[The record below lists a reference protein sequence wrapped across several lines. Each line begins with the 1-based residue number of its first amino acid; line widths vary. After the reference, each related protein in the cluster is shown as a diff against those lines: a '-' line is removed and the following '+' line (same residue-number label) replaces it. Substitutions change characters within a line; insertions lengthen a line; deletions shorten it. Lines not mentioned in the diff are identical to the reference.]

1 MPRFQYKAVDAS
13 GKKLQGE
20 MEAVSQKAAI
30 ANLQNA
36 GYLPISAREIGPNRK
51 IQDILVKLFQP
62 RETVQQ
68 KEVVVFMGELATL
81 LEAGLPLDH
90 ALKTMEGLSQSE
102 PMKKLINAILQ
113 RIQGGANL
121 SDAMEA
127 QAPVFNRLQINMI
140 RAGEAGGALYNV
152 IKQLAVYMERM
163 GDLRSTILTAM
174 IYPAILVVIALVSLF
189 VLMSFVVP
197 QFIPLFEDAGSSLP
211 FLTQMIFSFSEF
223 FKHTWW
229 LMVILLAVSAWVAEK
244 QLADPDKRRRF
255 DGWCLRLPVIG
266 ELIRQMET
274 ARFARTLGTLINNG
288 VPLLTAVSLVR
299 EVIGNRVMS
308 NVMNAVASNL
318 EQGQRLAKPLGESN
332 LFPAL
337 TVELI
342 QVGEESGNLDEMLM
356 KVADIYDKEIQT
368 GIRRMLTLLE
378 PVLILG
384 LGGMIGVII
393 ISILLAMLGLNELV
407 G

>member
-1 MPRFQYKAVDAS
+1 
-13 GKKLQGE
+13 
-20 MEAVSQKAAI
+20 
-30 ANLQNA
+30 
-36 GYLPISAREIGPNRK
+36 
-51 IQDILVKLFQP
+51 
-62 RETVQQ
+62 
-68 KEVVVFMGELATL
+68 
-81 LEAGLPLDH
+81 
-90 ALKTMEGLSQSE
+90 
-102 PMKKLINAILQ
+102 
-113 RIQGGANL
+113 
-121 SDAMEA
+121 
-127 QAPVFNRLQINMI
+127 
-140 RAGEAGGALYNV
+140 
-152 IKQLAVYMERM
+152 
-163 GDLRSTILTAM
+163 
-174 IYPAILVVIALVSLF
+174 
-189 VLMSFVVP
+189 
-197 QFIPLFEDAGSSLP
+197 
-211 FLTQMIFSFSEF
+211 
-223 FKHTWW
+223 
-229 LMVILLAVSAWVAEK
+229 
-244 QLADPDKRRRF
+244 
-255 DGWCLRLPVIG
+255 
-266 ELIRQMET
+266 MET